1 MSELRGFVYKCDCI
15 KPMIESIVEKLMPL
29 EEVTEAYLDPVSLS
43 GITGTSL
50 EYKTANK
57 KKSRR
62 FVLFAAKDCWMRLS
76 NERIYKRNDWQLP
89 QMDKRLNGRFG

>member
-1 MSELRGFVYKCDCI
+1 
-15 KPMIESIVEKLMPL
+15 MIESIVEKLMPL

-50 EYKTANK
+50 EYKIANK

-62 FVLFAAKDCWMRLS
+62 LIVTHTFCPFCG
-76 NERIYKRNDWQLP
+76 
-89 QMDKRLNGRFG
+89 KRLLEERER

>member
-62 FVLFAAKDCWMRLS
+62 LIVTHTFCPFCG
-76 NERIYKRNDWQLP
+76 
-89 QMDKRLNGRFG
+89 KRLLDEAER